1 MEPITPYRPYLLRL
15 WFLVALVLVTTAS
28 LGLVEYSL
36 HKLLSTADLSSA
48 VVAGSDYNSTSSTPS
63 FPSSVARKTTV
74 TRTTLAYINATV
86 QIPNAKATRG
96 RMRTETSENTH
107 ISKRAGRQN
116 STNPRVTRWNPRPTQ
131 RPWNPE
137 RSSPKD
143 SSIVAECSEPLN
155 PPASGDCAMILD
167 PSVMSVPAYIS
178 QIGSAW
184 GGWVNIGLPA
194 TLLLTP
200 RPPKTPA
207 PTATSYPEI
216 ETETVV
222 ETLTVYY
229 PETKITTE
237 IALPTTETTFTAPT
251 QVVGNE
257 TPSPEGISTEAIFT
271 IQTVPN
277 PDISPTSTQPA
288 GISTVFTGRPSINVV
303 LSIQTVPNPGII
315 TKQMQP
321 KAAES
326 TIISDLEAMDK
337 KDTETNR
344 LFTSWSPTVHATAPR
359 NVRHSASLKNRSTSD
374 TSWQLLTPANAIIIT
389 STSTPSVPTPRGSS
403 QLGTPEYFMSTSTVP
418 TPRTRGSTTT
428 GSLEY
433 SAFSKAIISPIITSS
448 VSPNEESSTGGNG
461 SYIVYVLTP
470 EAYFLGSFAPLI
482 FAILFY
488 LPWASLDAV
497 AKRMEPF
504 YRLSSSKGAVASESL
519 NVSYESQVPLVG
531 QLWNSLIRRHWVVSL
546 TSFLVILCQ
555 VLMALSPEAIRIS
568 VIGIDCR
575 ANVAC
580 PGVLSVSTAP
590 ARAMEAMLLVMII
603 CTAVLAGQLWNRRS
617 QLYSEPFSLAGTAT
631 LVANDGS
638 FLQLFRQVDSQSLTS
653 DGKGLEKALGKN
665 TRYRLTI
672 YKNEGGAAQNG
683 IVLEP
688 PHTTSQAFPATTTPA
703 SGVKFLPVKRSN
715 PLILELC
722 LLFLIIVIIL
732 PIIIW
737 YYLNNDQN
745 HPLEQFLSG
754 QDFGVRFLF
763 AAIGILIDELWKN
776 IFSSMR
782 PFLFMH
788 FCLY

>member
-63 FPSSVARKTTV
+63 FSPSVARKTTV

-86 QIPNAKATRG
+86 QIPHAKATRG
-96 RMRTETSENTH
+96 MMRTETNENTH

-137 RSSPKD
+137 RNSPKD
-143 SSIVAECSEPLN
+143 SSIVAECSEPPN
-155 PPASGDCAMILD
+155 PRASGDCAIILD

-200 RPPKTPA
+200 RPTKTPA

-229 PETKITTE
+229 SESYLDDRPVPDTEVVYPETKITTE
-237 IALPTTETTFTAPT
+237 LALPTTET
-251 QVVGNE
+251 
-257 TPSPEGISTEAIFT
+257 IFT
-271 IQTVPN
+271 DAVPNIQAVPN
-277 PDISPTSTQPA
+277 PDISPTSTQSA
-288 GISTVFTGRPSINVV
+288 GISTVFTERPSSNVI
-303 LSIQTVPNPGII
+303 LSIQTVPNPGTIP
-315 TKQMQP
+315 KQMQP
-321 KAAES
+321 KATES

-359 NVRHSASLKNRSTSD
+359 NVRHSASLKNWSTSD
-374 TSWQLLTPANAIIIT
+374 TSWQLLTPANAIRIT
-389 STSTPSVPTPRGSS
+389 STSTPSVPTLRGSS

-433 SAFSKAIISPIITSS
+433 STFSKAIISPIITSS
-448 VSPNEESSTGGNG
+448 VSPNEESSTDGNG

-568 VIGIDCR
+568 VIGTDCR
-575 ANVAC
+575 ANVTC

-665 TRYRLTI
+665 TRYRVTV
-672 YKNEGGAAQNG
+672 YKNERGAAQNG

-745 HPLEQFLSG
+745 HPLELFLSG

>member
-1 MEPITPYRPYLLRL
+1 M
-15 WFLVALVLVTTAS
+15 
-28 LGLVEYSL
+28 
-36 HKLLSTADLSSA
+36 
-48 VVAGSDYNSTSSTPS
+48 
-63 FPSSVARKTTV
+63 
-74 TRTTLAYINATV
+74 
-86 QIPNAKATRG
+86 
-96 RMRTETSENTH
+96 MRTETSENTH
-107 ISKRAGRQN
+107 ISKQAGRQN
-116 STNPRVTRWNPRPTQ
+116 STIPRVIRWNPRPTQ

-137 RSSPKD
+137 RNSPKD
-143 SSIVAECSEPLN
+143 SSIVAECSEP
-155 PPASGDCAMILD
+155 PDPRASGDCAIVLD
-167 PSVMSVPAYIS
+167 PSVMSVPAYLS
-178 QIGSAW
+178 PIGSAW

-229 PETKITTE
+229 PESYLDDRPAPDTEVVYPETKITTE
-237 IALPTTETTFTAPT
+237 IALPTTKTTFTDAVP
-251 QVVGNE
+251 N
-257 TPSPEGISTEAIFT
+257 

-277 PDISPTSTQPA
+277 PDISPTSTQSA
-288 GISTVFTGRPSINVV
+288 AISTVFTERPFISVV

-315 TKQMQP
+315 PKQMQP

-326 TIISDLEAMDK
+326 TIISNLEAMDK

-359 NVRHSASLKNRSTSD
+359 NVRHSASLKNWSTSD

-389 STSTPSVPTPRGSS
+389 STSTPSVPTLRGSS

-433 SAFSKAIISPIITSS
+433 STFSKAIISPIITSS

-531 QLWNSLIRRHWVVSL
+531 QLWNSLIRKHWVVSI

-555 VLMALSPEAIRIS
+555 ILMALSPEAIRIS
-568 VIGIDCR
+568 VIGTDCR

-665 TRYRLTI
+665 TRYRVTV
-672 YKNEGGAAQNG
+672 YKNEGGVAQNG

-688 PHTTSQAFPATTTPA
+688 PHTTSQAFPATTTPT

-715 PLILELC
+715 LLILELC

-782 PFLFMH
+782 PFFFMH
-788 FCLY
+788 FCLTNMSKLTF